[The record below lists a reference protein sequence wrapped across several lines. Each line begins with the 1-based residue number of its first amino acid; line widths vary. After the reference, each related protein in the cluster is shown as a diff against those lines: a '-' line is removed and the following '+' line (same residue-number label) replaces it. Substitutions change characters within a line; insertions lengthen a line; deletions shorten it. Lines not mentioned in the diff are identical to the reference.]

1 MQLTFH
7 SSEDVNRIN
16 VEPTYMPIQP
26 DNLILAPDLFV
37 KTIVG
42 ELSCKLR
49 DIEHEEGERNTRAI
63 VESGKDK
70 RIMACEI
77 DEESALPIIR
87 SDNEAVFQEAKV
99 NEIDLES
106 RADVN
111 ATCCLDDVKWSSRLL
126 LEFTSVNGACNAI
139 NDSRVETVRTE
150 TREELVI
157 DYGKTEGEGINHFQR
172 SNTAFDTPQERNFR
186 RNELNSLDKET
197 ITTHMKNQVEA
208 STSEL
213 CVPPKLSEDPK
224 PSNKIKVT
232 TGVAVSPR
240 QQTLCQSLDQRKA
253 VNPPKENQHRKKDQ
267 MKNST
272 AQKSK
277 QACNDTHTKERKKDC
292 ALNAPKVS
300 SNPAN
305 SMFICF
311 THALV

>member
-1 MQLTFH
+1 
-7 SSEDVNRIN
+7 
-16 VEPTYMPIQP
+16 
-26 DNLILAPDLFV
+26 LILAPDLFV

-157 DYGKTEGEGINHFQR
+157 DYGKTEGEGINHFQQ

-213 CVPPKLSEDPK
+213 SVPPKLSKDPK